1 MFNIKILLYRLK
13 SQNLRVWRARKISL
27 FEIDQV
33 GVTHSRWMRTSDR
46 FFSCMFKIAKLQ
58 SIILNENAG
67 WFQTYGHVDSICVGR
82 EFTTCIR
89 CQIAMNESLSPK
101 FEINGCTV
109 CYAQKKRAASHKLR
123 HFIHPSFYEFPG
135 KYMLSF
141 SINNEGVRSLVPCWA
156 HNFVSSWHSLDFTYA
171 KTKKK

>member
-1 MFNIKILLYRLK
+1 
-13 SQNLRVWRARKISL
+13 
-27 FEIDQV
+27 
-33 GVTHSRWMRTSDR
+33 MRTSDR

-101 FEINGCTV
+101 FEINGCTL

-171 KTKKK
+171 KTKKNKTSQNTGFSIIFSSTRAQILVSKIGVWHKKVPF